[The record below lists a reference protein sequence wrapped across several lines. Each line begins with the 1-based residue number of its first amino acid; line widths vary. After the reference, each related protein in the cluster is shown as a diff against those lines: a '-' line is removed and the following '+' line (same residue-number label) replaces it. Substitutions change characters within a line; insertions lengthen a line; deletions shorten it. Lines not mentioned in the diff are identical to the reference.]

1 MLLSR
6 KIKKTATCQII
17 KKQSNSMK
25 TEFSESIFIKI

>member
-6 KIKKTATCQII
+6 KIKKTAPYQII

-25 TEFSESIFIKI
+25 TEFSVSIFIKI